1 MSRAAMREDKSHLL
15 DDKDRALINAYQGGF
30 PLSERPYAE
39 VGEKLGLSEE
49 DVIARI
55 GRMLDEKILT
65 RFGPL
70 YNAERL
76 GGGLT
81 LAAMKLPEEKFDEI
95 AEQVNAFPEVAHN
108 YAREHELNMWFVL
121 ATETPDGIA
130 ETCKRIEEA
139 TGYKVYN
146 MPKEEEFF
154 VELMFEA

>member
-49 DVIARI
+49 EVIARI

-121 ATETPDGIA
+121 ATETPEGIA

-154 VELMFEA
+154 VELTFEA

>member
-1 MSRAAMREDKSHLL
+1 MSRAALREDKSHLL

-70 YNAERL
+70 YNAEKL

-95 AEQVNAFPEVAHN
+95 AEKVNAFPEVAHN

-121 ATETPDGIA
+121 ATETPEDIA
-130 ETCKRIEEA
+130 QTCKRIEEA